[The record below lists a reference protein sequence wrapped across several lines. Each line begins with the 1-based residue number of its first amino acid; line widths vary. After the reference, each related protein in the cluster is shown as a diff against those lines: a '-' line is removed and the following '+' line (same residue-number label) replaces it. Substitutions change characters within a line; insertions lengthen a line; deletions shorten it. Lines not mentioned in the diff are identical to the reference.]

1 MKLTTQQKKIKLA
14 IELGWGWIQ
23 HNGKLILF
31 DPDFFRKN
39 HEFKKLSEAD
49 FPLLLKVA
57 VIPDY
62 PNDLN
67 AMHEA
72 ETFCL
77 PCDSDEL
84 RDKYAELLQ
93 EAVYRES
100 EKRAWF
106 SATAGQRFEALGQ
119 TLELWEAGE

>member
-1 MKLTTQQKKIKLA
+1 MKLTEEQKRYNLA
-14 IELGWGWIQ
+14 RLCGWGIQ
-23 HNGKLILF
+23 W
-31 DPDFFRKN
+31 
-39 HEFKKLSEAD
+39 SEAKAEYRWYSPD
-49 FPLLLKVA
+49 GLNFLSP
-57 VIPDY
+57 PDY
-62 PNDLN
+62 ANDLN
-67 AMHEA
+67 AIHEA

-84 RDKYAELLQ
+84 RDKYADLLQ

-106 SATAGQRFEALGQ
+106 SATAAQRFEALGQ